1 MFIGKYIIL
10 NNQKRKIENEQS
22 KYLSRKIGK
31 KQQNKPTKVDEYIK
45 IRAEII
51 KFITNAQ

>member
-22 KYLSRKIGK
+22 KYLSWKIGK

-51 KFITNAQ
+51 KYITNAQ